1 MEEKTIRIPKGNPQ
15 EIIIPQEKLPRITEL
30 GKEEKIGLLN
40 IKINEFIQDVMSLE
54 VQIRL
59 ARKSYQELRN
69 KDARDRVDGQ
79 LNADLM
85 KKEAIEMGLAELRQL
100 RQEIEQNRFEI

>member
-15 EIIIPQEKLPRITEL
+15 EIVIPQDKLPRITEL
-30 GKEEKIGLLN
+30 SKEEKIGLLN